1 MNRNNSRLHRIK
13 LCPRIIQDIL
23 KFANEKELE
32 RLKRINSN
40 VVTRMIEAE
49 QRRRDPE
56 NPSTS
61 KQQNS
66 EKASE
71 REDDSEQH
79 DSQKPN
85 KNLGLNAGEPIEED
99 GDLFGETV
107 ILAARIAAMAQG
119 GEILASMA
127 VRELCA
133 GKGFLFADLGDQAMR
148 GFEDPVRVF
157 EVRNSA

>member
-1 MNRNNSRLHRIK
+1 MRNSPLFRITGILTTKSNLRLNNDMNRNNSRLHRIK

-61 KQQNS
+61 KQQSS

-71 REDDSEQH
+71 DDSEQQN

-85 KNLGLNAGEPIEED
+85 QI
-99 GDLFGETV
+99 
-107 ILAARIAAMAQG
+107 
-119 GEILASMA
+119 
-127 VRELCA
+127 
-133 GKGFLFADLGDQAMR
+133 
-148 GFEDPVRVF
+148 
-157 EVRNSA
+157 

>member
-1 MNRNNSRLHRIK
+1 MHSPLFQITGNLTTKRNFRLNNDMNRNNSRIHRIK

-56 NPSTS
+56 EPSTS
-61 KQQNS
+61 KQQSS

-71 REDDSEQH
+71 HEDDSEQQN

-85 KNLGLNAGEPIEED
+85 
-99 GDLFGETV
+99 
-107 ILAARIAAMAQG
+107 
-119 GEILASMA
+119 
-127 VRELCA
+127 
-133 GKGFLFADLGDQAMR
+133 
-148 GFEDPVRVF
+148 
-157 EVRNSA
+157 

>member
-40 VVTRMIEAE
+40 IVTRMIEAE

-61 KQQNS
+61 EQQQSS

-71 REDDSEQH
+71 HEDDSEQH

-85 KNLGLNAGEPIEED
+85 QI
-99 GDLFGETV
+99 
-107 ILAARIAAMAQG
+107 
-119 GEILASMA
+119 
-127 VRELCA
+127 
-133 GKGFLFADLGDQAMR
+133 
-148 GFEDPVRVF
+148 
-157 EVRNSA
+157 

>member
-40 VVTRMIEAE
+40 IVTRMIEAE

-61 KQQNS
+61 KQQSS

-71 REDDSEQH
+71 HENDSEQNG
-79 DSQKPN
+79 SQKPN
-85 KNLGLNAGEPIEED
+85 QNLGLNAGKD
-99 GDLFGETV
+99 V
-107 ILAARIAAMAQG
+107 I
-119 GEILASMA
+119 
-127 VRELCA
+127 
-133 GKGFLFADLGDQAMR
+133 
-148 GFEDPVRVF
+148 
-157 EVRNSA
+157 

>member
-1 MNRNNSRLHRIK
+1 MIDIEIITDFDLKLVYKKRNKKCVFTTFQTTDILTTKSNSRLNNDMNRNNSRLHRVK

-61 KQQNS
+61 EQQSS

-71 REDDSEQH
+71 RKDDSEQH
-79 DSQKPN
+79 GSQKPN
-85 KNLGLNAGEPIEED
+85 KNLGLNARED
-99 GDLFGETV
+99 V
-107 ILAARIAAMAQG
+107 I
-119 GEILASMA
+119 
-127 VRELCA
+127 
-133 GKGFLFADLGDQAMR
+133 
-148 GFEDPVRVF
+148 
-157 EVRNSA
+157 